1 MVTLHGGWAQ
11 QHPLAHLGFVKPT
24 LYCPIVLA
32 ILSNTDIDRIR
43 PRLRLWRVG
52 YVQFHQGI
60 PSVRILTL
68 DSFGSLLICAC
79 PFLNSGLVPGRV
91 VLADL

>member
-1 MVTLHGGWAQ
+1 MGPAAVAG
-11 QHPLAHLGFVKPT
+11 PPGFCCSCAALSYFPN
-24 LYCPIVLA
+24 A
-32 ILSNTDIDRIR
+32 IATYAELQGMR
-43 PRLRLWRVG
+43 PRLWRVG

-79 PFLNSGLVPGRV
+79 PFFLIP
-91 VLADL
+91 A